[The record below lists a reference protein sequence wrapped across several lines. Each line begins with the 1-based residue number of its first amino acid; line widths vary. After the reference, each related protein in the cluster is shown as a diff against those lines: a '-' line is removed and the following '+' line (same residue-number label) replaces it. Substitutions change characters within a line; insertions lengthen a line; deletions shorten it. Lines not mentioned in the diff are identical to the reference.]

1 MLSGL
6 LSNLRN
12 LTNECIWN
20 PVSYVNLK
28 MYTVIISSSTS
39 VLWLVLKIPLNHN
52 FSIPSLS
59 TPFCTVSF
67 QSTLF
72 SISSPLFSKSVSKN
86 FLFFPFLS
94 FHFFFSA
101 APTDCFSEHKAEKP
115 WSRLNKTNAC
125 PLW

>member
-6 LSNLRN
+6 FSDLRN

-28 MYTVIISSSTS
+28 RYTVIISSSKS
-39 VLWLVLKIPLNHN
+39 VLWLVFKIPLNHS

-59 TPFCTVSF
+59 THFCTVSF
-67 QSTLF
+67 QSTLL
-72 SISSPLFSKSVSKN
+72 SISSPFFSKSVSKM
-86 FLFFPFLS
+86 FFFFPFLS

-101 APTDCFSEHKAEKP
+101 APTDCFSEHKAEKL
-115 WSRLNKTNAC
+115 WSRLSKTNAY